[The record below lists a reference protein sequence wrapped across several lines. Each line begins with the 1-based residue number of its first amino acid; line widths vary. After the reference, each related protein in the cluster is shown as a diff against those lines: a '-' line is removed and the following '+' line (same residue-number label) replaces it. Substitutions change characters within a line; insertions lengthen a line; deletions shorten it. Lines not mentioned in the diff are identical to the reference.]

1 MDIRGFAAPP
11 RELMDYFNL
20 TEQYCSDPAA
30 FNKDEWEKKQNEF
43 ITFYTSLYKTWYPR
57 SKQYDDAHV
66 AGQIFKKQLQTKDLR
81 SYYMYQMYAF
91 LKTLE
96 RLNDKIAINVNKKK
110 DDHLKRD
117 LEFARELIIEG
128 IEYINSVSFT
138 TEGKSRNYGIG
149 KRGLL
154 NSKELFDTAEMLLYQ
169 DYNLKR
175 LGGFVLSPSSTM
187 VLRQAIEIRLR
198 SIYGIRFIYEQDGRL
213 SKIPQKFF
221 LDFTKL
227 QIKNKNVQFPIEVV
241 LVEHIFDWTQSYVHL
256 AIMKQSWEIEWAF
269 FLIRPLF
276 EAGKAD
282 DGTWNYLG
290 AVRVRKSLI
299 DNLVVEIS
307 SALHRDATRMVKLI
321 QNKPEATTFQ

>member
-1 MDIRGFAAPP
+1 MDIRDFTAPP
-11 RELMDYFNL
+11 RDLMDFFNL
-20 TEQYCSDPAA
+20 TEQYSSNPLSFD
-30 FNKDEWEKKQNEF
+30 KIEWEKKQKDF
-43 ITFYTSLYKTWYPR
+43 LTFYTSLYKTWYPK

-66 AGQIFKKQLQTKDLR
+66 AGQIFKKQLQTKDLK
-81 SYYMYQMYAF
+81 SYYKYQMYAF

-96 RLNDKIAINVNKKK
+96 RLNDKIAINVNKTK
-110 DDHLKRD
+110 DDYLKWD
-117 LEFARELIIEG
+117 LEFGRELIIEG
-128 IEYINSVSFT
+128 IEYLNSVSFT

-169 DYNLKR
+169 DYNVKR
-175 LGGFVLSPSSTM
+175 LGGFALSPSSTM
-187 VLRQAIEIRLR
+187 VLRQAIEIRLM

-227 QIKNKNVQFPIEVV
+227 QIKNKNVQLPIEIA
-241 LVEHIFDWTQSYVHL
+241 LVENILDWTQSYVHL

-269 FLIRPLF
+269 FLIKPLF
-276 EAGKAD
+276 EAGEAD

-307 SALHRDATRMVKLI
+307 SSLNRDATRMVKLI
-321 QNKPEATTFQ
+321 QSKPEATIFQ